1 MENNTTLAT
10 IPPDTNQ
17 HADFRSK
24 LMTLPVEKMTEIL
37 TEYEARRKAFRVWL
51 LSQMT
56 QGVHYGFPPGC
67 VPKFDRDGNMLVWN
81 AKSSKNDVVPP
92 EQWTA
97 RPSLYE
103 AGADLLIDLL
113 MLRPEYES
121 DVGLWTQMGSLPGRF
136 FIKCKLF
143 DKTTGELKGEGVG
156 ASQAEADKNTRLGQ
170 PVNAAMK
177 IGKKRAKVDAVKN
190 ALGVSDLFTQDLDD
204 DAGTGE
210 QPNPPTTKPDAAKA
224 KPRDER
230 VTPDELRALFT
241 RVRQSHEGIS
251 KEDLA
256 KLCRQNGGAVSEPL
270 KPDSWSRE
278 QYAAIDNYLRNVKGV

>member
-1 MENNTTLAT
+1 MDSNTTLAT

-113 MLRPEYES
+113 MFRPEYEA

-190 ALGVSDLFTQDLDD
+190 ALGVSDLFTQDLEDD
-204 DAGTGE
+204 DATPPKPP
-210 QPNPPTTKPDAAKA
+210 QPKPDSAKA
-224 KPRDER
+224 QPRDER
-230 VTPDELRALFT
+230 VTADELKSLFE
-241 RVRQSHEGIS
+241 RIRQSWQGIT
-251 KEDLA
+251 KEELA
-256 KLCRQNGGAVSEPL
+256 TVCRQNGGAVTDPL
-270 KPDSWSRE
+270 KPSSWNRE
-278 QYAAIDNYLRNVKGV
+278 QLAAIDNYLKNVRGC